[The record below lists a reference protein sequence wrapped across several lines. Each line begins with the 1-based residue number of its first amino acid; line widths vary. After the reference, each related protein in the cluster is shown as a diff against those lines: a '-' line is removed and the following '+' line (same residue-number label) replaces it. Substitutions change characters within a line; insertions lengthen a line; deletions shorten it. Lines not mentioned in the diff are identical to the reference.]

1 MNAVFLEPL
10 DVLYLRGN
18 RSFGAPG
25 DHAAAQMPPWPSL
38 VAGALRSRML
48 ADAAVP
54 LEAVRD
60 GGLNGALGAILGS
73 VEEPGSF
80 RLASLALAR
89 ESPAGALEVFHP
101 CPADLFIAKGGGAT
115 YLRPVESALA
125 WSNKTAQI
133 PALNLAEPGKPEPR
147 WLNPAAWKAYL
158 DGTPIATDD
167 LVEQRCLWSTDPRVG
182 VGLDP
187 EARAAAKGKLVST
200 DTVALRPGVGLW
212 AGVAGAEGHLPG
224 SGQVRLGGDGRAAVV
239 SSAPAPIARDFA
251 CLAPTSR
258 LRLILTAPAIFTGGS
273 LLPEPLRRRVV
284 AAAVP
289 RHQIISGW
297 DLARWRPKPALRVVP
312 AGAVYWLEG
321 LECSADQLSEWET
334 QGLWDL
340 PLETFKTRKPEGFNA
355 VVFAPWAPTS

>member
-1 MNAVFLEPL
+1 
-10 DVLYLRGN
+10 
-18 RSFGAPG
+18 
-25 DHAAAQMPPWPSL
+25 
-38 VAGALRSRML
+38 
-48 ADAAVP
+48 
-54 LEAVRD
+54 
-60 GGLNGALGAILGS
+60 
-73 VEEPGSF
+73 
-80 RLASLALAR
+80 
-89 ESPAGALEVFHP
+89 
-101 CPADLFIAKGGGAT
+101 
-115 YLRPVESALA
+115 
-125 WSNKTAQI
+125 
-133 PALNLAEPGKPEPR
+133 LNLAEPGKPEPR

-258 LRLILTAPAIFTGGS
+258 LRL
-273 LLPEPLRRRVV
+273 V